1 MKIRTSSVSY
11 ISLVTAILATVIVV
25 RYLDP
30 FFVRALRSLT
40 FDTLH
45 RLSPA
50 QFDPNLP
57 IRVVDIDEESL
68 AKHGQWP
75 WPRTLLRDL
84 AVDLGKKGAAAVA
97 FDFLFIEPDRTS
109 PDEIAKRK
117 QRQEASLGS
126 REETRSSHDEAFA
139 AALASTPSVL
149 ATALLDSATSVVQP
163 KAGFAVAGDDP
174 SGFLLTFRGASRNL
188 PLFDEAARG
197 IGTISWAPDRDQVVR
212 GVPLV
217 YRVQD
222 QYVPALA
229 AEALRVAQG
238 AKTYVLKASNASG
251 ETAFGRSTGLN
262 SIRIGNIEIPTDA
275 RGAVFIK
282 WRHFTDSIYVPA
294 WKVLAGEV
302 PEEDIAGKI
311 VLVGTS
317 AAGLFD
323 VRATPLDPAVPGV
336 EIHAQLLEQM
346 LRGQFVGRPDYALA
360 LEEFVVLTLG
370 IMLAIILPRVSAR
383 AAIAIGAFTVSIVIG
398 DAWIAFRYGGLLL
411 DPSYTASSLAFIT
424 AAVTSYTY
432 QRVEAQ
438 RGAIRSAFARYL
450 APAVVEELIANPE
463 RLELGGEER
472 DLTLM
477 FCDVRNFTAISENL
491 TPSQLT
497 RFVNELLSPLS
508 EIILAHRGTI
518 DKYMGDAIMA
528 FWNAPLDD
536 ADHATNAC
544 GAALRMIA
552 KMDELNEEW
561 KERARLE
568 NASFQA
574 VKIGIGVNTGR
585 CCVGNLGSS
594 VRFDYSAIGD
604 EVNVASR
611 FEGLTKIYG
620 VSNVIG
626 DHTLALAPR
635 FPALEID
642 MVQVKGRTRPTRI
655 YTLIEPALVG
665 WSELANLMERHHEF
679 LRAYRQQQW
688 DDAARL
694 LGECRS
700 MGVPALATCY
710 ETFHSRIALLSK
722 SALPANWDGSFTLS
736 EK

>member
-1 MKIRTSSVSY
+1 MKIRTRSIPY
-11 ISLVTAILATVIVV
+11 ILLVAAILTTVIVV
-25 RYLDP
+25 RYADP
-30 FFVRALRSLT
+30 FFVRALRLVT
-40 FDTLH
+40 FDTLL
-45 RLSPA
+45 RLNPA

-57 IRVVDIDEESL
+57 IRIVDIDEESL

-84 AVDLGKKGAAAVA
+84 ALDLGRKGAAAIA
-97 FDFLFIEPDRTS
+97 FDFLFIEPDRSS
-109 PDEIAKRK
+109 PDEGAKR
-117 QRQEASLGS
+117 QPRQEASLGS
-126 REETRSSHDEAFA
+126 LDERHSSNDKEFA
-139 AALASTPSVL
+139 AALANTPSVL
-149 ATALLDSATSVVQP
+149 ATALLDNATSVVQP

-174 SGFLLTFRGASRNL
+174 SPFLVTFRGASRNL
-188 PLFDEAARG
+188 PVLDEAAHG
-197 IGTISWAPDRDQVVR
+197 IGTISWVPDRDQVVR
-212 GVPLV
+212 SVPLL

-238 AKTYVLKASNASG
+238 ATTYVVKSSNSSR
-251 ETAFGRSTGLN
+251 ETAFGRATGLN
-262 SIRIGNIEIPTDA
+262 RIRIGNVEVPTDA
-275 RGAVFIK
+275 RGAVFFK
-282 WRHFTDSIYVPA
+282 FRHFNSSIYIPA

-302 PEEDIAGKI
+302 PEQDIAGKI
-311 VLVGTS
+311 LLVGTS

-336 EIHAQLLEQM
+336 EIHAQMLEQM
-346 LRGQFVGRPDYALA
+346 LRGEFIDRPDYALA
-360 LEEFVVLTLG
+360 L
-370 IMLAIILPRVSAR
+370 MLAIILPRVSAR
-383 AAIAIGAFTVSIVIG
+383 AAIAIGALTVLIVIA
-398 DAWIAFRYGGLLL
+398 DAWVTFRYGGLLL

-432 QRVEAQ
+432 QSVEAQ

-477 FCDVRNFTAISENL
+477 FCDVRNFTAISEDL

-536 ADHATNAC
+536 EDHATNAC
-544 GAALRMIA
+544 GAAVRMIE
-552 KMDELNEEW
+552 KMEELNAEW
-561 KERARLE
+561 NERARVA
-568 NASFQA
+568 NSTFRT
-574 VKIGIGVNTGR
+574 VNIGIGINTGR

-604 EVNVASR
+604 DVNVASR

-626 DHTLALAPR
+626 EHTLAMAQG
-635 FPALEID
+635 FPVLELD
-642 MVQVKGRTRPTRI
+642 MVQVKGRTRATRI
-655 YTLIEPALVG
+655 YTLMRPLQAGQV
-665 WSELANLMERHHEF
+665 ELANLMEKHHDF
-679 LRAYRQQQW
+679 LSMYRQQQW
-688 DDAARL
+688 DDAERL
-694 LGECRS
+694 LTECLS
-700 MGVPALATCY
+700 MGIPALATCY
-710 ETFHSRIALLSK
+710 ETFRSRIALLRK
-722 SALPANWDGSFTLS
+722 SALPPNWDGSFVIS

>member
-1 MKIRTSSVSY
+1 MKIRASNVAY
-11 ISLVTAILATVIVV
+11 VSLVTAILATVIVV

-50 QFDPNLP
+50 QFDSNLP
-57 IRVVDIDEESL
+57 IRVVDVDEESL

-109 PDEIAKRK
+109 PDAKRK
-117 QRQEASLGS
+117 QRQEASLES
-126 REETRSSHDEAFA
+126 REETHSSHDEDFA
-139 AALASTPSVL
+139 AALANTRSVL

-174 SGFLLTFRGASRNL
+174 SPFLVTFRGASRNL
-188 PLFDEAARG
+188 SLLDEAAQG

-238 AKTYVLKASNASG
+238 AKSYVLKASNASG

-262 SIRIGNIEIPTDA
+262 RIRIGNVEIPTDA

-282 WRHFTDSIYVPA
+282 WRHFNSSIYIPA
-294 WKVLAGEV
+294 WKVLSGEV

-383 AAIAIGAFTVSIVIG
+383 AAIAIGALTIAIVVG
-398 DAWIAFRYGGLLL
+398 DAWVAFRYGGLLL

-432 QRVEAQ
+432 QSVEAQ

-544 GAALRMIA
+544 GAALRMIE

-561 KERARLE
+561 KERARLG
-568 NASFQA
+568 NSSFQP

-620 VSNVIG
+620 VSSVIG
-626 DHTLALAPR
+626 DQTLALTQS
-635 FPALEID
+635 FPALELD
-642 MVQVKGRTRPTRI
+642 VVQVKGRTQATRI
-655 YTLIEPALVG
+655 YTLIEPLSVG
-665 WSELANLMERHHEF
+665 QSELANLLAKHHEF
-679 LRAYRQQQW
+679 LCAYRQQQW

-694 LGECRS
+694 LAECRS
-700 MGVPALATCY
+700 IGAPALATCY
-710 ETFHSRIALLSK
+710 EMFHSRIALLRK
-722 SALPANWDGSFTLS
+722 SALPPDWDGSFTLS